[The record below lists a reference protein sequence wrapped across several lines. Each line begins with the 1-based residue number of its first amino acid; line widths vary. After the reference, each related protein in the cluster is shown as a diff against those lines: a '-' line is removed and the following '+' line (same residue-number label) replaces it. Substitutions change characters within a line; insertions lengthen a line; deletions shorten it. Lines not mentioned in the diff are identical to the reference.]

1 MYNDSSCTNEE
12 IMIKYSI
19 ITPVYNREDC
29 ILRCMHSVT
38 KQLCNYVDIEHVIVD
53 DGSTDQTPKI
63 IKDYSSTH
71 QHVVYLS
78 FPDNK
83 GTNAARN
90 AAITIAKGEFCIILD
105 SDDYFVDNAIKI
117 INDVVERSNYGHYI
131 FATDDMQ
138 ATYANNPLLKCEQ
151 RDIAFKYFL
160 NGDVAYDFVHVIK
173 TNTLKDLPFDEY
185 LRIYE
190 GVFFLRFYKHTKSVL
205 FTNTVVTN
213 RERSRKDS
221 VTRTAFRTN
230 KDAIRKS
237 IVATEMQLNWFEN
250 DFVELSLKNRLKSLK
265 RYLFDNYL
273 LIGDY
278 KKAKKTL
285 TWLTQNKTDISLF
298 QRMIF
303 LFHLGW
309 FYRFILKSYLL
320 LKYSLLK
327 RKLKV

>member
-29 ILRCMHSVT
+29 ILRCMNSVT

-53 DGSTDQTPKI
+53 DGSTDKTPKI

-71 QHVVYLS
+71 LHVVYLS
-78 FPDNK
+78 FPKNK

-90 AAITIAKGEFCIILD
+90 AAIAIAKGEFCIILD

-117 INDVVERSNYGHYI
+117 INDVVKSSNYGHYI

-138 ATYANNPLLKCEQ
+138 AIYAKNTLLQCEH

-173 TNTLKDLPFDEY
+173 TNTLKDLPFDED

-190 GVFFLRFYKHTKSVL
+190 GVFFLRFYKRAKYIL

-237 IVATEMQLNWFEN
+237 VVATEMQLNWFEN
-250 DFVELSLKNRLKSLK
+250 DFAELSLKDRLKSLK

-278 KKAKKTL
+278 KNAKIIF
-285 TWLTQNKTDISLF
+285 TWLTQNRADISLF

-309 FYRFILKSYLL
+309 FYRLILKSYLL